1 MSSSITRRAGLGA
14 AAAIALTSCGGGD
27 PAPRSG
33 PGPGSGAGLLNSI
46 LAFERAVVAAYEAI
60 AELLNGDALR
70 YARQIQTRE
79 RDHVRRLE
87 ELLHG
92 LGATPAPGRT
102 QAEYARSFPVM
113 DSPDAALHF
122 AEDVEERLVRNYLE
136 ALAKLPEVDL
146 RRPMAEIAADEGGHL
161 AVIHVLRNEPAA
173 PTAFVT
179 GTL

>member
-1 MSSSITRRAGLGA
+1 MGA
-14 AAAIALTSCGGGD
+14 AAAVALASCGGGD
-27 PAPRSG
+27 PPPRSG

-46 LAFERAVVAAYEAI
+46 LAFEHAVVAAYDAI
-60 AELLNGDALR
+60 AELLQGDGLH
-70 YARQIQTRE
+70 YAREIQARE
-79 RDHVRRLE
+79 RNHVQMLQ
-87 ELLHG
+87 ELLRG

-102 QAEYARSFPVM
+102 HAEYARSFPVL

-136 ALAKLPEVDL
+136 ALAKLPDTDL
-146 RRPMAEIAADEGGHL
+146 RRPLAEIVAEEGADL
-161 AVIHVLRNEPAA
+161 AVIHVLRDEPAA